1 VKPRLYKTSIG
12 AVSRPPAKPPW
23 RRPPYR
29 RIRWACNEA
38 LCHLGPALRPGSRWA
53 WLLEVSAGGAGLL
66 LTENM
71 PAGTR
76 LALELAPLVGV
87 LQALVVHNSY
97 LGDGAW
103 LVGCRF
109 DEALS
114 EDALRALARS

>member
-1 VKPRLYKTSIG
+1 MLQHTATYPE
-12 AVSRPPAKPPW
+12 W
-23 RRPPYR
+23 RR

-66 LTENM
+66 LTEDV
-71 PAGTR
+71 PAGMR
-76 LALELAPLVGV
+76 LALELAPAVGV
-87 LQALVVHNSY
+87 VQARVVHSCE

-109 DEALS
+109 DHPLG
-114 EDALRALARS
+114 DDDLQALAHL

>member
-1 VKPRLYKTSIG
+1 MLQHTATCPE
-12 AVSRPPAKPPW
+12 
-23 RRPPYR
+23 RRR

-66 LTENM
+66 LTEDV
-71 PAGTR
+71 PAGMR
-76 LALELAPLVGV
+76 LALELAPLAGV
-87 LQALVVHNSY
+87 FQGLVVHNIY

-109 DEALS
+109 DNPLG
-114 EDALRALARS
+114 DDDLRTLAGT

>member
-1 VKPRLYKTSIG
+1 MNDPLVKLPEAS
-12 AVSRPPAKPPW
+12 KPE
-23 RRPPYR
+23 RRR

-38 LCHLGPALRPGSRWA
+38 LCHQGPALRPGSRWA

-66 LTENM
+66 LSEDV

-87 LQALVVHNSY
+87 FQGLVVHNSH
-97 LGDGAW
+97 LGGGAW

-114 EDALRALARS
+114 DDDLRALARWC

>member
-1 VKPRLYKTSIG
+1 MASMITRC
-12 AVSRPPAKPPW
+12 RPMLQHTATYPE
-23 RRPPYR
+23 RRR

-38 LCHLGPALRPGSRWA
+38 LCHLGPALRPGCRWA
-53 WLLEVSAGGAGLL
+53 WLLEVSSGGAGLL
-66 LTENM
+66 LNEDV

-87 LQALVVHNSY
+87 FHGLVVHNIN

-109 DEALS
+109 DEPLS
-114 EDALRALARS
+114 DDDLRALAGT

>member
-1 VKPRLYKTSIG
+1 MNDPSVNLPE
-12 AVSRPPAKPPW
+12 
-23 RRPPYR
+23 RRHA
-29 RIRWACNEA
+29 IRYACHEA
-38 LCHLGPALRPGSRWA
+38 LCDLGTALPHGSRRG
-53 WLLEVSAGGAGLL
+53 WLLEVSADGAGLL
-66 LTENM
+66 LTEDV

-87 LQALVVHNSY
+87 FHGLVVHNIY

-114 EDALRALARS
+114 DDDLRALAGT